1 MKIAPS
7 VLTADFTNLESELK
21 SIDNADFIHID
32 IMDGNFVPNISF
44 GPAINRQ
51 IAEKSTVKLD
61 VHLMVL
67 DPIKWIDEF
76 SHENVEYITVHYESN
91 DFIKAIDLIRKNN
104 KKVGITIKP
113 NTPVSSIEPYLNAV
127 DLVLIMSVEPG
138 FGGQK
143 FMPEMLDKVRLLK
156 KLRED
161 NNYNY
166 IIEIDGGINKD
177 TYLSAKEAGVDL
189 AVVGSYLFNQK
200 DRKATIDNLRKWEF

>member
-200 DRKATIDNLRKWEF
+200 DRKATIDNLRK